1 MSTRL
6 ERGALAQ
13 LVSNQRL
20 FNLRLRSL
28 WLEHV
33 KLSLP
38 ERCEPIRRSVP
49 QCGKIVRRA

>member
-1 MSTRL
+1 MLTK
-6 ERGALAQ
+6 Q
-13 LVSNQRL
+13 WL
-20 FNLRLRSL
+20 FNLRLRGL

-33 KLSLP
+33 RLSLP